1 MFSSV
6 FSLFQPRKI
15 ELVIDNGRVA
25 CPNRGRDVP
34 IDLCAGCEWLCD
46 FDDHATPPVLRCR
59 SDLSGSAW
67 Q

>member
-1 MFSSV
+1 M
-6 FSLFQPRKI
+6 FSLFLPRKI
-15 ELVIDNGRVA
+15 ELIVDHDKVA

-34 IDLCAGCEWLCD
+34 IELCAGCELLSE
-46 FDDHATPPVLRCR
+46 FDEKANPPVIRCR